1 MKKTLAALIVGAFA
15 ASAAN
20 AAVVYNNEGTKVELG
35 GRLSVIVEQ
44 STSTED
50 DQKQQHG
57 TLRNQGSRFHIKATH
72 NFGDGFYAQGY
83 LETRLVSNYP
93 ESSSDDFGGITTKYA
108 YVTLGNNAF
117 GEVKL
122 GRAKTIADEITTAED
137 KEYGLLNSKKYIPTN
152 GNTVGYTFN
161 GIDGLVLGANYL
173 LAQNRVP
180 GGPGAF
186 PNKQG
191 EVYPQQISNGVQ
203 VGAKYD
209 ANNIVAAIAFGRT
222 NYKAAGNDF
231 NPGDSF
237 GLGRKEQVEG
247 VLSTLGY
254 RFSDLGL
261 LVSLDS
267 GYAKTKNHMKH
278 AFNPSNGESVP
289 AKPAYDEKSYFVS
302 PGFQYELMED
312 TNLYGNFKYERNSV
326 DDFKRKRGKIEREQ
340 AVLFGI
346 DHKLH
351 KQVLTYI
358 EGAYARTRTSEKGT
372 SKVKTEK
379 EKSVGVGLRVYF

>member
-20 AAVVYNNEGTKVELG
+20 AVVVYNNEGTKVELG
-35 GRLSVIVEQ
+35 GRLSVIAEQ
-44 STSTED
+44 SSNTED
-50 DQKQQHG
+50 GQKNQHG

-72 NFGDGFYAQGY
+72 NLGDGFYAQGY
-83 LETRLVSNYP
+83 LETRFVSDYTK
-93 ESSSDDFGGITTKYA
+93 EKSDHFGDIATKYA
-108 YVTLGNNAF
+108 YVTLGNNTF

-161 GIDGLVLGANYL
+161 GVDGLVLGANYL
-173 LAQNRVP
+173 LAQERDVQTVP
-180 GGPGAF
+180 RLGL
-186 PNKQG
+186 KTG
-191 EVYPQQISNGVQ
+191 EVAVGEVSNGIQ

-209 ANNIVAAIAFGRT
+209 ANNIIVGIAYGRT
-222 NYKAAGNDF
+222 NYK
-231 NPGDSF
+231 DSDMKQ
-237 GLGRKEQVEG
+237 GQNYTYKGKKQEVNGALA
-247 VLSTLGY
+247 SLGY
-254 RFSDLGL
+254 HFSDLGL

-267 GYAKTKNHMKH
+267 GYAKTKNYKAKH
-278 AFNPSNGESVP
+278 
-289 AKPAYDEKSYFVS
+289 KKSYFVS

-312 TNLYGNFKYERNSV
+312 TNFYGNFKYERNSV
-326 DDFKRKRGKIEREQ
+326 DQGEKEREQ
-340 AVLFGI
+340 AVLFGV

-358 EGAYARTRTSEKGT
+358 EGAYSRTKTNDKGKT
-372 SKVKTEK
+372 EKTEK

>member
-20 AAVVYNNEGTKVELG
+20 AAVVYNNEGTNVELG
-35 GRLSVIVEQ
+35 GRLSVIAEQ
-44 STSTED
+44 SNSTRK

-57 TLRNQGSRFHIKATH
+57 ELRNAGSRFHIKATH

-83 LETRLVSNYP
+83 LETRLVSDY
-93 ESSSDDFGGITTKYA
+93 ESRSDNFGNIITKYA
-108 YVTLGNNAF
+108 YVTLGNKGF

-122 GRAKTIADEITTAED
+122 GRAKTISDGITSAED
-137 KEYGLLNSKKYIPTN
+137 KEYGVLENKEYIPKD
-152 GNTVGYTFN
+152 GNSVGYTFK

-173 LAQNRVP
+173 LAQERVAYSS
-180 GGPGAF
+180 GGDKP
-186 PNKQG
+186 G
-191 EVYPQQISNGVQ
+191 EVSPQKISNGVQ

-209 ANNIVAAIAFGRT
+209 ANNIIAGIAYGRT
-222 NYKAAGNDF
+222 NYREDIKIVQ
-231 NPGDSF
+231 GDDS
-237 GLGRKEQVEG
+237 GKKQQVNG
-247 VLSTLGY
+247 ALSTLGY
-254 RFSDLGL
+254 HFSDLGL

-267 GYAKTKNHMKH
+267 GYAKTKNYKDKH
-278 AFNPSNGESVP
+278 
-289 AKPAYDEKSYFVS
+289 EKRYFVS

-312 TNLYGNFKYERNSV
+312 TNVYGNFKYERNSV
-326 DDFKRKRGKIEREQ
+326 DQGKKAREQ
-340 AVLFGI
+340 AVLFGV

-358 EGAYARTRTSEKGT
+358 EGAYARTRTAEK
-372 SKVKTEK
+372 SKGVKTEK

>member
-35 GRLSVIVEQ
+35 GRLSIIAEQ
-44 STSTED
+44 SNSTED

-72 NFGDGFYAQGY
+72 NLGDGFYAQGY
-83 LETRLVSNYP
+83 LETRLVSDYLRDGADNFS
-93 ESSSDDFGGITTKYA
+93 EIVTKYA
-108 YVTLGNNAF
+108 YVTLGNNTF

-137 KEYGLLNSKKYIPTN
+137 KEYGLLNNSKYIRTN

-161 GIDGLVLGANYL
+161 AIDGLVLGANYL
-173 LAQNRVP
+173 LAQERNVDSVDYT
-180 GGPGAF
+180 GNGA
-186 PNKQG
+186 KAG
-191 EVYPQQISNGVQ
+191 EVGVGVISNGIQ

-209 ANNIVAAIAFGRT
+209 ANNIIVGIAYGRT
-222 NYKAAGNDF
+222 NYK
-231 NPGDSF
+231 DSNNYNSRTSQF
-237 GLGRKEQVEG
+237 TYQGEKQEVNGALA
-247 VLSTLGY
+247 SLGY

-267 GYAKTKNHMKH
+267 GYAKTKNYKAKH
-278 AFNPSNGESVP
+278 
-289 AKPAYDEKSYFVS
+289 EKRYFVS

-312 TNLYGNFKYERNSV
+312 TNVYGNFKYERNSV
-326 DDFKRKRGKIEREQ
+326 DQGKKEREQ

-358 EGAYARTRTSEKGT
+358 EGAYSRTRTTENAGNKST
-372 SKVKTEK
+372 VKTEK

>member
-35 GRLSVIVEQ
+35 GRLSVIAEQ
-44 STSTED
+44 SSNTLD

-57 TLRNQGSRFHIKATH
+57 ALRNQGSRFHIKATH

-83 LETRLVSNYP
+83 LETRFVSKYKDNADHFD
-93 ESSSDDFGGITTKYA
+93 SITTKYA
-108 YVTLGNNAF
+108 YVTLGNKAL

-122 GRAKTIADEITTAED
+122 GRAKTIADGITSAED
-137 KEYGLLNSKKYIPTN
+137 KEYGVLNNSKYIPTD
-152 GNTVGYTFN
+152 GNTVGYTFE

-173 LAQNRVP
+173 LAQQRNAH
-180 GGPGAF
+180 GSTA
-186 PNKQG
+186 G
-191 EVYPQQISNGVQ
+191 EVVAQVISNGVQ

-209 ANNIVAAIAFGRT
+209 ANNIIAGIAYGRT
-222 NYKAAGNDF
+222 NYREDLATQ
-231 NPGDSF
+231 GDKS
-237 GLGRKEQVEG
+237 GKKQQVNG
-247 VLSTLGY
+247 ALSTLGY

-267 GYAKTKNHMKH
+267 GYAKTKNYKDKH
-278 AFNPSNGESVP
+278 
-289 AKPAYDEKSYFVS
+289 EKRYFVS

-312 TNLYGNFKYERNSV
+312 TNVYGNFKYERNSV
-326 DDFKRKRGKIEREQ
+326 DQGKKAREH
-340 AVLFGI
+340 AVLFGV

-358 EGAYARTRTSEKGT
+358 EGAYARTRTNDKGKT
-372 SKVKTEK
+372 EKTEK

>member
-35 GRLSVIVEQ
+35 GRLSIIAEQ
-44 STSTED
+44 SSTTED

-57 TLRNQGSRFHIKATH
+57 ALRNQGSRFHIKATH
-72 NFGDGFYAQGY
+72 NLGDGFYAQGY
-83 LETRLVSNYP
+83 LETRFVSD
-93 ESSSDDFGGITTKYA
+93 SIRSGADQFSDITTKYA
-108 YVTLGNNAF
+108 YVTLGNKAF

-122 GRAKTIADEITTAED
+122 GRAKTIADEITSAED
-137 KEYGLLNSKKYIPTN
+137 KEYGLLNSKKYIPTS

-161 GIDGLVLGANYL
+161 AIDGLVLGANYL
-173 LAQNRVP
+173 LAQERGVDNTDY
-180 GGPGAF
+180 GTAF
-186 PNKQG
+186 DVKSG
-191 EVYPQQISNGVQ
+191 EVVIGKISNGIQ

-209 ANNIVAAIAFGRT
+209 ANNIIVAIAYGRT
-222 NYKAAGNDF
+222 NYKDTNKTQTQSRNTTLLYQGKKQEVNGALA
-231 NPGDSF
+231 S
-237 GLGRKEQVEG
+237 
-247 VLSTLGY
+247 LGY

-267 GYAKTKNHMKH
+267 GYAKTKNYKAKH
-278 AFNPSNGESVP
+278 
-289 AKPAYDEKSYFVS
+289 EKSYFVS

-312 TNLYGNFKYERNSV
+312 TNVYGNFKYERNSV
-326 DDFKRKRGKIEREQ
+326 DQGKKEREQ

-358 EGAYARTRTSEKGT
+358 EGAYARTKTNDKGKT
-372 SKVKTEK
+372 EKTEK

>member
-35 GRLSVIVEQ
+35 GRLSIIAEQ

-72 NFGDGFYAQGY
+72 NLGDGFYAQGY
-83 LETRLVSNYP
+83 LETRFVSDYLRDGADNFS
-93 ESSSDDFGGITTKYA
+93 EIITKYA
-108 YVTLGNNAF
+108 YVTLGNKAF

-122 GRAKTIADEITTAED
+122 GKAKTIADEITTAED
-137 KEYGLLNSKKYIPTN
+137 KEYGLLNNSKYIRTN

-161 GIDGLVLGANYL
+161 AIDGLVLGANYL
-173 LAQNRVP
+173 LAQERDVDTTNY
-180 GGPGAF
+180 GGAST
-186 PNKQG
+186 KAG
-191 EVYPQQISNGVQ
+191 EVAIGAISNGIQ

-209 ANNIVAAIAFGRT
+209 ANNIIVAIAYGRT
-222 NYKAAGNDF
+222 NYKESTNQRLT
-231 NPGDSF
+231 DSKKQEVN
-237 GLGRKEQVEG
+237 GALA
-247 VLSTLGY
+247 SLGY

-267 GYAKTKNHMKH
+267 GYAKTKKYKLPH
-278 AFNPSNGESVP
+278 
-289 AKPAYDEKSYFVS
+289 EKRYFVS

-312 TNLYGNFKYERNSV
+312 TNVYGNFKYERNSV
-326 DDFKRKRGKIEREQ
+326 DQGKKEREQ

-358 EGAYARTRTSEKGT
+358 EGAYSRTRTNDGKS
-372 SKVKTEK
+372 SKVTTEK

>member
-20 AAVVYNNEGTKVELG
+20 AAVVYNNEGTNVELG
-35 GRLSVIVEQ
+35 GRLSVIAEQ
-44 STSTED
+44 SNSTAD

-57 TLRNQGSRFHIKATH
+57 ALRNQGSRFHIKATH

-83 LETRLVSNYP
+83 LETRFVTKASENG
-93 ESSSDDFGGITTKYA
+93 SDNFGDITTKYA
-108 YVTLGNNAF
+108 YVTLGNKAS

-122 GRAKTIADEITTAED
+122 GRAKTIADGITSAED
-137 KEYGLLNSKKYIPTN
+137 KEYGVIKNSKYIPTN
-152 GNTVGYTFN
+152 GNTIGYTFK

-173 LAQNRVP
+173 LAQERYE
-180 GGPGAF
+180 
-186 PNKQG
+186 G
-191 EVYPQQISNGVQ
+191 EVNPQKISNGVQ

-209 ANNIVAAIAFGRT
+209 ANNIIAGIAYGRT
-222 NYKAAGNDF
+222 NYRENTIGIPD
-231 NPGDSF
+231 
-237 GLGRKEQVEG
+237 LGKKQQVNG
-247 VLSTLGY
+247 ALSTLGY

-267 GYAKTKNHMKH
+267 GYAKTKNYKAKH
-278 AFNPSNGESVP
+278 
-289 AKPAYDEKSYFVS
+289 EKRYFLS

-312 TNLYGNFKYERNSV
+312 TNVYGNFKYERNSV
-326 DDFKRKRGKIEREQ
+326 DQGKKTREH
-340 AVLFGI
+340 AVLFGV

-351 KQVLTYI
+351 KQLLTYI
-358 EGAYARTRTSEKGT
+358 EGAYARTRTTSGT
-372 SKVKTEK
+372 NVTTEK

>member
-20 AAVVYNNEGTKVELG
+20 AAVVYNNEGTNVELG
-35 GRLSVIVEQ
+35 GRLSIIAEQ
-44 STSTED
+44 SNSTIK

-57 TLRNQGSRFHIKATH
+57 ALRNQSSRFHIKATH

-83 LETRLVSNYP
+83 LETRLVSAQSGT
-93 ESSSDDFGGITTKYA
+93 ESDNFGHIITKYA
-108 YVTLGNNAF
+108 YVTLGNKAF

-122 GRAKTIADEITTAED
+122 GRAKTIADGITSAED
-137 KEYGLLNSKKYIPTN
+137 KEYGVLNNSKYIPTN
-152 GNTVGYTFN
+152 GNTVGYTFK

-173 LAQNRVP
+173 LAQER
-180 GGPGAF
+180 
-186 PNKQG
+186 NKYGTGVG
-191 EVYPQQISNGVQ
+191 EVTSQSISNGVQ

-209 ANNIVAAIAFGRT
+209 ANNIIVGIAYGRT
-222 NYKAAGNDF
+222 NYREDVSQQDDAG
-231 NPGDSF
+231 
-237 GLGRKEQVEG
+237 KKQQVNG
-247 VLSTLGY
+247 ALSTLGY

-267 GYAKTKNHMKH
+267 GYAKTKNYKDKH
-278 AFNPSNGESVP
+278 
-289 AKPAYDEKSYFVS
+289 EKRYFVS

-326 DDFKRKRGKIEREQ
+326 DQGKKEREH
-340 AVLFGI
+340 AVLFGV

-358 EGAYARTRTSEKGT
+358 EGAYARTRTTTRDTTKNT
-372 SKVKTEK
+372 STVKTEK

>member
-20 AAVVYNNEGTKVELG
+20 AAVVYNNEGTNVELG
-35 GRLSVIVEQ
+35 GRLSVIAEQ
-44 STSTED
+44 SSNTLD

-57 TLRNQGSRFHIKATH
+57 ALRNQGSRFHIKATH

-83 LETRLVSNYP
+83 LETRFVSKYKDNADHFD
-93 ESSSDDFGGITTKYA
+93 SITTKYA
-108 YVTLGNNAF
+108 YVTLGNKAL

-122 GRAKTIADEITTAED
+122 GRAKTIADGITSAED
-137 KEYGLLNSKKYIPTN
+137 KEYGVLNNSKYIPTN
-152 GNTVGYTFN
+152 GNTVGYTFE

-173 LAQNRVP
+173 LAQQRNAH
-180 GGPGAF
+180 GSAA
-186 PNKQG
+186 G
-191 EVYPQQISNGVQ
+191 EVVAQVISNGVQ

-209 ANNIVAAIAFGRT
+209 ANNIIAGIAYGRT
-222 NYKAAGNDF
+222 NYRENTIGIPD
-231 NPGDSF
+231 
-237 GLGRKEQVEG
+237 LGKKQQVNG
-247 VLSTLGY
+247 ALSTLGY

-267 GYAKTKNHMKH
+267 GYAKTKNYKAKH
-278 AFNPSNGESVP
+278 
-289 AKPAYDEKSYFVS
+289 EKRYFVS

-312 TNLYGNFKYERNSV
+312 TNVYGNFKYERNSV
-326 DDFKRKRGKIEREQ
+326 DQGKKTREH
-340 AVLFGI
+340 AVLFGV

-351 KQVLTYI
+351 KQLLTYI
-358 EGAYARTRTSEKGT
+358 EGAYARTRTTSGT
-372 SKVKTEK
+372 NVTTEK

>member
-20 AAVVYNNEGTKVELG
+20 AVVVVYNNEGTKVELG
-35 GRLSVIVEQ
+35 GRLSIIAEQ
-44 STSTED
+44 SSATED

-72 NFGDGFYAQGY
+72 NLGDGFYAQGY
-83 LETRLVSNYP
+83 LETRFVSDYTK
-93 ESSSDDFGGITTKYA
+93 EKSDHFADISTKYA
-108 YVTLGNNAF
+108 YVTLGNNTF

-137 KEYGLLNSKKYIPTN
+137 KEYGLLNNKKYIPTN

-161 GIDGLVLGANYL
+161 AIDGLVLGANYL
-173 LAQNRVP
+173 LAQERDVQTVP
-180 GGPGAF
+180 GVGT
-186 PNKQG
+186 KTG
-191 EVYPQQISNGVQ
+191 EVTVGEINNGIQ

-209 ANNIVAAIAFGRT
+209 ANNIIVGIAYGRT
-222 NYKAAGNDF
+222 NYR
-231 NPGDSF
+231 DSNKQRSSSR
-237 GLGRKEQVEG
+237 GATTYTYQGKKQEVNGALA
-247 VLSTLGY
+247 SLGY

-267 GYAKTKNHMKH
+267 GYAKTKKYKAKH
-278 AFNPSNGESVP
+278 
-289 AKPAYDEKSYFVS
+289 EKSYFVS

-326 DDFKRKRGKIEREQ
+326 DQGEKEREQ

-358 EGAYARTRTSEKGT
+358 EGAYSRTRTAANDGKTKE
-372 SKVKTEK
+372 KTEK

>member
-20 AAVVYNNEGTKVELG
+20 AVVVYNNEGTKVELG
-35 GRLSVIVEQ
+35 GRLSIIAEQ
-44 STSTED
+44 SSATED

-72 NFGDGFYAQGY
+72 NLGDGFYAQGY
-83 LETRLVSNYP
+83 LETRFVSDYTK
-93 ESSSDDFGGITTKYA
+93 EKSDHFADISTKYA
-108 YVTLGNNAF
+108 YVTLGNNTF

-137 KEYGLLNSKKYIPTN
+137 KEYGLLNNKKYIPTN

-161 GIDGLVLGANYL
+161 AIDGLVLGANYL
-173 LAQNRVP
+173 LAQERDVQTVP
-180 GGPGAF
+180 GVGT
-186 PNKQG
+186 KTG
-191 EVYPQQISNGVQ
+191 EVTVGEINNGIQ

-209 ANNIVAAIAFGRT
+209 ANNIIVGIAYGRT
-222 NYKAAGNDF
+222 NYR
-231 NPGDSF
+231 DSNKQRSSSSSSRSRTTIYTYQ
-237 GLGRKEQVEG
+237 GKKQEVNGALA
-247 VLSTLGY
+247 SLGY

-267 GYAKTKNHMKH
+267 GYAKTKKYKAKH
-278 AFNPSNGESVP
+278 
-289 AKPAYDEKSYFVS
+289 EKSYFVS

-326 DDFKRKRGKIEREQ
+326 DQGEKEREQ

-358 EGAYARTRTSEKGT
+358 EGAYSRTRTNDKG
-372 SKVKTEK
+372 KAEKTEK

>member
-35 GRLSVIVEQ
+35 GRLSIIAEQ
-44 STSTED
+44 SSTTED

-57 TLRNQGSRFHIKATH
+57 ALRNQGSLFHIKATH
-72 NFGDGFYAQGY
+72 NLGDGFYAQGY
-83 LETRLVSNYP
+83 LETRFVSD
-93 ESSSDDFGGITTKYA
+93 SIRSGADQFSDITTKYA
-108 YVTLGNNAF
+108 YVTLGNKAF

-122 GRAKTIADEITTAED
+122 GRAKTIADEITSAED
-137 KEYGLLNSKKYIPTN
+137 KEYGLLNSKKYIPTS

-161 GIDGLVLGANYL
+161 AIDGLVLGANYL
-173 LAQNRVP
+173 LAQERGVDNTDY
-180 GGPGAF
+180 GTAF
-186 PNKQG
+186 DVKSG
-191 EVYPQQISNGVQ
+191 EVVIGKISNGIQ

-209 ANNIVAAIAFGRT
+209 ANNIIVAIAYGRT
-222 NYKAAGNDF
+222 NYKDTNKTQTQGKNTTLPYQGKKQEVNGALA
-231 NPGDSF
+231 S
-237 GLGRKEQVEG
+237 
-247 VLSTLGY
+247 LGY

-267 GYAKTKNHMKH
+267 GYAKTKNYKAKH
-278 AFNPSNGESVP
+278 
-289 AKPAYDEKSYFVS
+289 EKSYFVS

-312 TNLYGNFKYERNSV
+312 TNVYGNFKYERNSV
-326 DDFKRKRGKIEREQ
+326 DQGKKEREQ

-358 EGAYARTRTSEKGT
+358 EGAYARTKTNDKGKT
-372 SKVKTEK
+372 EKTEK

>member
-35 GRLSVIVEQ
+35 GRLSVIAEQ
-44 STSTED
+44 SSNTLD

-57 TLRNQGSRFHIKATH
+57 ALRNQGSRFHIKATH

-83 LETRLVSNYP
+83 LETRFVSKYKDNADHFD
-93 ESSSDDFGGITTKYA
+93 SITTKYA
-108 YVTLGNNAF
+108 YVTLGNKAL

-122 GRAKTIADEITTAED
+122 GRAKTIADGITSAED
-137 KEYGLLNSKKYIPTN
+137 KEYGVLNNSKYIPTN
-152 GNTVGYTFN
+152 GNTVGYTFE

-173 LAQNRVP
+173 LAQQRNAY
-180 GGPGAF
+180 GSTA
-186 PNKQG
+186 G
-191 EVYPQQISNGVQ
+191 EVVAQVISNGVQ

-209 ANNIVAAIAFGRT
+209 ANNIIAGIAYGRT
-222 NYKAAGNDF
+222 NYREDLVAQ
-231 NPGDSF
+231 GDS
-237 GLGRKEQVEG
+237 GKKQQVNG
-247 VLSTLGY
+247 ALSTLGY

-267 GYAKTKNHMKH
+267 GYAKTKNYKDKH
-278 AFNPSNGESVP
+278 
-289 AKPAYDEKSYFVS
+289 EKRYFVS

-312 TNLYGNFKYERNSV
+312 TNVYGNFKYERNSV
-326 DDFKRKRGKIEREQ
+326 DQGKKAREH
-340 AVLFGI
+340 AVLFGV

-358 EGAYARTRTSEKGT
+358 EGAYARTRTNDKGKT
-372 SKVKTEK
+372 EKTEK

>member
-35 GRLSVIVEQ
+35 GRLSVIAEQ
-44 STSTED
+44 SSNTLD

-57 TLRNQGSRFHIKATH
+57 ALRNQGSRFHIKATH
-72 NFGDGFYAQGY
+72 NLGDGFYAQGY
-83 LETRLVSNYP
+83 LETRFVTDLTKDK
-93 ESSSDDFGGITTKYA
+93 SDHFGDITTKYA
-108 YVTLGNNAF
+108 YVTLGNKAF

-122 GRAKTIADEITTAED
+122 GRAKTIADGITSAED
-137 KEYGLLNSKKYIPTN
+137 KEYGLLNNSKYIPTN

-161 GIDGLVLGANYL
+161 AIDGLVLGANYL
-173 LAQNRVP
+173 LAQGRNLP
-180 GGPGAF
+180 DGGFGTLPV
-186 PNKQG
+186 G
-191 EVYPQQISNGVQ
+191 EVSSQSISNGVQ

-209 ANNIVAAIAFGRT
+209 ANNIIAGIAFGRT
-222 NYKAAGNDF
+222 NYRENMRVTVTEA
-231 NPGDSF
+231 
-237 GLGRKEQVEG
+237 GRKEQVEG

-254 RFSDLGL
+254 HFSDLGL

-267 GYAKTKNHMKH
+267 GYAKTKNHTTTTTTTK
-278 AFNPSNGESVP
+278 ET
-289 AKPAYDEKSYFVS
+289 KPAYDQKRYFVS

-312 TNLYGNFKYERNSV
+312 TNVYGNFKYERTSV
-326 DDFKRKRGKIEREQ
+326 NQGKNTREQ
-340 AVLFGI
+340 AVLFGV

-358 EGAYARTRTSEKGT
+358 EGAYARTKTNDKGKT
-372 SKVKTEK
+372 EKTEK

>member
-35 GRLSVIVEQ
+35 GRLSVIAEQ
-44 STSTED
+44 SSNTLD

-57 TLRNQGSRFHIKATH
+57 ALRNQGSRFHIKATH

-83 LETRLVSNYP
+83 LETRLVTDLTQNNA
-93 ESSSDDFGGITTKYA
+93 DHFGDITTKYA
-108 YVTLGNNAF
+108 YVTLGNKAF

-122 GRAKTIADEITTAED
+122 GRAKTIADGITSAED
-137 KEYGLLNSKKYIPTN
+137 KEYGVLNNSKYIPTN
-152 GNTVGYTFN
+152 GNTAGYTFK

-173 LAQNRVP
+173 LAKERDPTSIQTVS
-180 GGPGAF
+180 
-186 PNKQG
+186 G
-191 EVYPQQISNGVQ
+191 EVSTQSISNGVQ

-209 ANNIVAAIAFGRT
+209 ANNIVAAIAFGRA
-222 NYKAAGNDF
+222 NYKENLNVTQYGNS
-231 NPGDSF
+231 GT
-237 GLGRKEQVEG
+237 KQQVEG

-267 GYAKTKNHMKH
+267 GYAKTKHHKVEKGYNTT
-278 AFNPSNGESVP
+278 NN
-289 AKPAYDEKSYFVS
+289 KPAYDQKRYFVS

-312 TNLYGNFKYERNSV
+312 TNVYGNFKYERTSV
-326 DDFKRKRGKIEREQ
+326 NQGKKTHEH
-340 AVLFGI
+340 AVLFGV

-358 EGAYARTRTSEKGT
+358 EGAYARTKTNDKGKT
-372 SKVKTEK
+372 EKTEK

>member
-35 GRLSVIVEQ
+35 GRLSVIAEQ
-44 STSTED
+44 SSNTLD

-57 TLRNQGSRFHIKATH
+57 ALRNQGSRFHIKATH

-83 LETRLVSNYP
+83 LETRFVSKYKDNADHFD
-93 ESSSDDFGGITTKYA
+93 SITTKYA
-108 YVTLGNNAF
+108 YVTLGNKAL

-122 GRAKTIADEITTAED
+122 GRAKTIADGITSAED
-137 KEYGLLNSKKYIPTN
+137 KEYGVLNNSKYIPTN
-152 GNTVGYTFN
+152 GNTVGYTFE

-173 LAQNRVP
+173 LAQQRNAY
-180 GGPGAF
+180 GSTA
-186 PNKQG
+186 G
-191 EVYPQQISNGVQ
+191 EVVAQVISNGVQ

-209 ANNIVAAIAFGRT
+209 ANNIIAGIAYGRT
-222 NYKAAGNDF
+222 NYREDLATQ
-231 NPGDSF
+231 GDS
-237 GLGRKEQVEG
+237 GKKQQVNG
-247 VLSTLGY
+247 ALSTLGY

-267 GYAKTKNHMKH
+267 GYAKTKNYKDKH
-278 AFNPSNGESVP
+278 
-289 AKPAYDEKSYFVS
+289 EKRYFVS

-312 TNLYGNFKYERNSV
+312 TNVYGNFKYERNSV
-326 DDFKRKRGKIEREQ
+326 DQGKKAREH
-340 AVLFGI
+340 AVLFGV

-358 EGAYARTRTSEKGT
+358 EGAYARTRTNDKGKT
-372 SKVKTEK
+372 EKTEK

>member
-20 AAVVYNNEGTKVELG
+20 AAVVYNNEGSKVELG
-35 GRLSVIVEQ
+35 GRLSVIAEQ
-44 STSTED
+44 SNTTVD

-57 TLRNQGSRFHIKATH
+57 ALRNQGSRFHIKATH

-83 LETRLVSNYP
+83 LETRLVTDITKDSA
-93 ESSSDDFGGITTKYA
+93 DHFGDITTKYA
-108 YVTLGNNAF
+108 YVTLGNKAF

-122 GRAKTIADEITTAED
+122 GRAKTIADGITSAED
-137 KEYGLLNSKKYIPTN
+137 KEYGVLNNSKYVPTN
-152 GNTVGYTFN
+152 GNTVGYTFK

-173 LAQNRVP
+173 LAQKRDQTDLTNR
-180 GGPGAF
+180 A
-186 PNKQG
+186 G
-191 EVYPQQISNGVQ
+191 EVVAQSISNGVQ

-209 ANNIVAAIAFGRT
+209 ANNIIAGIAFGRT
-222 NYKAAGNDF
+222 NYRENMNVTAIE
-231 NPGDSF
+231 P
-237 GLGRKEQVEG
+237 GRKQQVEG
-247 VLSTLGY
+247 VVSTLGY
-254 RFSDLGL
+254 HFSDLGL

-267 GYAKTKNHMKH
+267 GYAKTKNHKEMKR
-278 AFNPSNGESVP
+278 SSSSSSS
-289 AKPAYDEKSYFVS
+289 KPRYDEKRYFVS

-312 TNLYGNFKYERNSV
+312 TNVYGNFKYERTSS
-326 DDFKRKRGKIEREQ
+326 DEGKKTHEQ
-340 AVLFGI
+340 AVLFGV

-358 EGAYARTRTSEKGT
+358 EGAYARTKTNAKDKSE
-372 SKVKTEK
+372 KTEK

>member
-20 AAVVYNNEGTKVELG
+20 AAVVYNNEGTNVELG
-35 GRLSVIVEQ
+35 GRLSVIAEQ
-44 STSTED
+44 SSNTLD

-57 TLRNQGSRFHIKATH
+57 AVRNQGSRFHIKATH

-83 LETRLVSNYP
+83 LETRLVTDITKNH
-93 ESSSDDFGGITTKYA
+93 SDHFGDITTKYA
-108 YVTLGNNAF
+108 YVTLGNKAF

-122 GRAKTIADEITTAED
+122 GRAKTIADGITSAED
-137 KEYGLLNSKKYIPTN
+137 KEYGVLNNSKYVPTN
-152 GNTVGYTFN
+152 GNTVGYTFK

-173 LAQNRVP
+173 LAQGRNTTDFVTP
-180 GGPGAF
+180 PV
-186 PNKQG
+186 G
-191 EVYPQQISNGVQ
+191 EVLPQTISNGVQ

-209 ANNIVAAIAFGRT
+209 ANNIIAAIAYGRT
-222 NYKAAGNDF
+222 NYRENMNV
-231 NPGDSF
+231 NPSQP
-237 GLGRKEQVEG
+237 GRKEQVEG

-254 RFSDLGL
+254 HFSDLGL

-267 GYAKTKNHMKH
+267 GYAKTKNHMK
-278 AFNPSNGESVP
+278 P
-289 AKPAYDEKSYFVS
+289 AARRGGAAAAEPAYDQKRYFVS

-312 TNLYGNFKYERNSV
+312 TNVYGNFKYERTSV
-326 DDFKRKRGKIEREQ
+326 NQGKNTREQ
-340 AVLFGI
+340 AVLFGV

-358 EGAYARTRTSEKGT
+358 EGAYARTKTNDKGKT
-372 SKVKTEK
+372 EKTEK

>member
-15 ASAAN
+15 ASAAS

-35 GRLSVIVEQ
+35 GRLSVIAEQ

-72 NFGDGFYAQGY
+72 NLGDGFYAQGY
-83 LETRLVSNYP
+83 LETRFVSDYLRDGADNFS
-93 ESSSDDFGGITTKYA
+93 EIITKYA
-108 YVTLGNNAF
+108 YVTLGNNTF

-137 KEYGLLNSKKYIPTN
+137 KEYGLLSSKKYIPTN
-152 GNTVGYTFN
+152 GNTIGYTFN

-173 LAQNRVP
+173 LAQERDTDSINY
-180 GGPGAF
+180 GQHSTQA
-186 PNKQG
+186 G
-191 EVYPQQISNGVQ
+191 EVTIGSISNGIQ

-209 ANNIVAAIAFGRT
+209 ANNIIVAIAYGRT
-222 NYKAAGNDF
+222 NYKEDTKQRTTESKKQELNGALA
-231 NPGDSF
+231 S
-237 GLGRKEQVEG
+237 
-247 VLSTLGY
+247 LGY
-254 RFSDLGL
+254 HFSDLGL

-267 GYAKTKNHMKH
+267 GYAKTKSYKKKH
-278 AFNPSNGESVP
+278 
-289 AKPAYDEKSYFVS
+289 EKRYFVS

-312 TNLYGNFKYERNSV
+312 TNFYGNFKYERTSV
-326 DDFKRKRGKIEREQ
+326 DQGKKTREH

-358 EGAYARTRTSEKGT
+358 EGAYSRTRTAPNDGKV
-372 SKVKTEK
+372 KVKTGK

>member
-20 AAVVYNNEGTKVELG
+20 AAVVYNNEGTNVELG
-35 GRLSVIVEQ
+35 GRLSVIAEQ
-44 STSTED
+44 SSNTLD

-57 TLRNQGSRFHIKATH
+57 ALRNQGSRFHIKATH

-83 LETRLVSNYP
+83 LETRLVTDITKEN
-93 ESSSDDFGGITTKYA
+93 SDHFGDITTKYA
-108 YVTLGNNAF
+108 YVTLGNKAL

-122 GRAKTIADEITTAED
+122 GRAKTIADGITSAED
-137 KEYGLLNSKKYIPTN
+137 KEYGVLNNSKYVPTN
-152 GNTVGYTFN
+152 GNTVGYTFK

-173 LAQNRVP
+173 LAQKRHPTEYTDPV
-180 GGPGAF
+180 
-186 PNKQG
+186 G
-191 EVYPQQISNGVQ
+191 EVLAQSISNGVQ

-209 ANNIVAAIAFGRT
+209 ANNIIAGIAFGRT
-222 NYKAAGNDF
+222 NYRENMRVTVSE
-231 NPGDSF
+231 P
-237 GLGRKEQVEG
+237 GRKEQVEG

-254 RFSDLGL
+254 HFSDLGL

-267 GYAKTKNHMKH
+267 GYAKTKNHTTTTTTTK
-278 AFNPSNGESVP
+278 ET
-289 AKPAYDEKSYFVS
+289 KPAYDQKRYFVS

-312 TNLYGNFKYERNSV
+312 TNVYGNFKYERTSV
-326 DDFKRKRGKIEREQ
+326 NQGKNTREQ
-340 AVLFGI
+340 AVLFGV

-358 EGAYARTRTSEKGT
+358 EGAYARTKTNDKGKT
-372 SKVKTEK
+372 EKTEK

>member
-20 AAVVYNNEGTKVELG
+20 AVVVYNNEGTKVELG
-35 GRLSVIVEQ
+35 GRLSVIAEQ

-72 NFGDGFYAQGY
+72 NLGDGFYAQGY
-83 LETRLVSNYP
+83 LETRFVSDYTK
-93 ESSSDDFGGITTKYA
+93 EKADHFADIATKYA
-108 YVTLGNNAF
+108 YVTLGNNTF

-152 GNTVGYTFN
+152 GNTIGYTFN

-173 LAQNRVP
+173 LAQERDVQTVP
-180 GGPGAF
+180 GVGTKA
-186 PNKQG
+186 G
-191 EVYPQQISNGVQ
+191 EVTVGEISNGVQ

-209 ANNIVAAIAFGRT
+209 ANNIIVGIAYGHT
-222 NYKAAGNDF
+222 NYK
-231 NPGDSF
+231 DSDNKNQSNNYTYQ
-237 GLGRKEQVEG
+237 GKKEEVNG
-247 VLSTLGY
+247 ALASLGY

-267 GYAKTKNHMKH
+267 GYAKTKNYKAKH
-278 AFNPSNGESVP
+278 Q
-289 AKPAYDEKSYFVS
+289 KSYFVS

-312 TNLYGNFKYERNSV
+312 TNLYGNFKYEHNSV
-326 DDFKRKRGKIEREQ
+326 DQGKKEREQ

-358 EGAYARTRTSEKGT
+358 EGAYARTRTTENAGGKG

>member
-20 AAVVYNNEGTKVELG
+20 AAVVYNNEGTNVELG
-35 GRLSVIVEQ
+35 GRLSVIAEQ
-44 STSTED
+44 SSNTLD

-57 TLRNQGSRFHIKATH
+57 ALRNQGSRFHIKATH

-83 LETRLVSNYP
+83 LETRFVSKYKDNADHFD
-93 ESSSDDFGGITTKYA
+93 SITTKYA
-108 YVTLGNNAF
+108 YVTLGNKAL

-122 GRAKTIADEITTAED
+122 GRAKTIADGITSAED
-137 KEYGLLNSKKYIPTN
+137 KEYGVLNNSKYIPTN
-152 GNTVGYTFN
+152 GNTVGYTFE

-173 LAQNRVP
+173 LAQQRN
-180 GGPGAF
+180 AHSSAA
-186 PNKQG
+186 G
-191 EVYPQQISNGVQ
+191 EVVAQVISNGVQ

-209 ANNIVAAIAFGRT
+209 ANNIIAGIAYGRT
-222 NYKAAGNDF
+222 NYREDLAIQDKSG
-231 NPGDSF
+231 
-237 GLGRKEQVEG
+237 KKQQVNG
-247 VLSTLGY
+247 ALSTLGY

-267 GYAKTKNHMKH
+267 GYAKTKNYKDKH
-278 AFNPSNGESVP
+278 
-289 AKPAYDEKSYFVS
+289 EKRYFVS

-312 TNLYGNFKYERNSV
+312 TNVYGNFKYERNSV
-326 DDFKRKRGKIEREQ
+326 DQGKKAREH
-340 AVLFGI
+340 AVLFGV

-358 EGAYARTRTSEKGT
+358 EGAYARTRTNDKGKT
-372 SKVKTEK
+372 EKTEK

>member
-35 GRLSVIVEQ
+35 GRLSVIAEQ
-44 STSTED
+44 SNTTID

-57 TLRNQGSRFHIKATH
+57 ALRNQGSRFHIKATH

-83 LETRLVSNYP
+83 LETRLVTDATKNH
-93 ESSSDDFGGITTKYA
+93 SDHFGDITTKYA
-108 YVTLGNNAF
+108 YVTLGNKAL

-122 GRAKTIADEITTAED
+122 GRAKTIADGITSAED
-137 KEYGLLNSKKYIPTN
+137 KEYGVLNNSKYVPTN
-152 GNTVGYTFN
+152 GNTVGYTFK

-173 LAQNRVP
+173 LAQGRNP
-180 GGPGAF
+180 TSFTDPA
-186 PNKQG
+186 G
-191 EVYPQQISNGVQ
+191 EVTPQSISNGVQ

-222 NYKAAGNDF
+222 NYRE
-231 NPGDSF
+231 NPKPTPYGIS
-237 GLGRKEQVEG
+237 GKKEQING
-247 VLSTLGY
+247 VVSTLGY

-267 GYAKTKNHMKH
+267 GYAKTKYHKEIKT
-278 AFNPSNGESVP
+278 ARGSSTTTPG
-289 AKPAYDEKSYFVS
+289 YDEKRYFVS

-312 TNLYGNFKYERNSV
+312 TNVYGNFKYERTSV
-326 DDFKRKRGKIEREQ
+326 NQGKNTREQ
-340 AVLFGI
+340 AVLFGV

-358 EGAYARTRTSEKGT
+358 EGAYARTKTNDKGKT
-372 SKVKTEK
+372 EKTEK

>member
-20 AAVVYNNEGTKVELG
+20 AAVVYNNEGTNVELG
-35 GRLSVIVEQ
+35 GRLSIIAEQ
-44 STSTED
+44 SNSTIK

-57 TLRNQGSRFHIKATH
+57 ALRNQSSRFHIKATH

-83 LETRLVSNYP
+83 LETRLVSAQSGT
-93 ESSSDDFGGITTKYA
+93 ESDNFGHIITKYA
-108 YVTLGNNAF
+108 YVTLGNNAL

-122 GRAKTIADEITTAED
+122 GRAKTIADGITSAED
-137 KEYGLLNSKKYIPTN
+137 KEYGVLNNSKYIPTN
-152 GNTVGYTFN
+152 GNTVGYTFK

-173 LAQNRVP
+173 LAQERHKYTAAAAAA
-180 GGPGAF
+180 GGGARAVA
-186 PNKQG
+186 G
-191 EVYPQQISNGVQ
+191 EVYPQKISNGVQ

-209 ANNIVAAIAFGRT
+209 ANNIIAGIAYGRT
-222 NYKAAGNDF
+222 NYREDITITPADK
-231 NPGDSF
+231 
-237 GLGRKEQVEG
+237 LGKKQQVNG
-247 VLSTLGY
+247 ALSTLGY

-267 GYAKTKNHMKH
+267 GYAKTKNYKAKH
-278 AFNPSNGESVP
+278 
-289 AKPAYDEKSYFVS
+289 EKSYFVS

-312 TNLYGNFKYERNSV
+312 TNVYGNFKYERNSV
-326 DDFKRKRGKIEREQ
+326 DQGEKEREQ

-358 EGAYARTRTSEKGT
+358 EGAYSRTRTTTVGSNT
-372 SKVKTEK
+372 NASKVKTEK

>member
-35 GRLSVIVEQ
+35 GRLSVIAEQ
-44 STSTED
+44 SNTTID

-57 TLRNQGSRFHIKATH
+57 ALRNQGSRFHIKATH

-83 LETRLVSNYP
+83 LETRFVTDITKDK
-93 ESSSDDFGGITTKYA
+93 SDHFGDITTKYA
-108 YVTLGNNAF
+108 YVTLGNKAF

-122 GRAKTIADEITTAED
+122 GRAKTIADGITSAED
-137 KEYGLLNSKKYIPTN
+137 KEYGVLNNSKYIPTN
-152 GNTVGYTFN
+152 GNTAGYTFK

-173 LAQNRVP
+173 LAQQRDVSDFAGKP
-180 GGPGAF
+180 
-186 PNKQG
+186 G
-191 EVYPQQISNGVQ
+191 EVHSQSISNGVQ

-209 ANNIVAAIAFGRT
+209 ANNIVAGIAYGRT
-222 NYKAAGNDF
+222 NYRENM
-231 NPGDSF
+231 NPSVVNP
-237 GLGRKEQVEG
+237 GRKEQVEG

-254 RFSDLGL
+254 HFSDLGL

-267 GYAKTKNHMKH
+267 GYAKTKNHMK
-278 AFNPSNGESVP
+278 P
-289 AKPAYDEKSYFVS
+289 AARAAAAAAAAEPAYDEKRYFVS

-312 TNLYGNFKYERNSV
+312 TNVYGNFKYERTSV
-326 DDFKRKRGKIEREQ
+326 NQGKNTREQ
-340 AVLFGI
+340 AVLFGV

-358 EGAYARTRTSEKGT
+358 EGAYARTKTNDKGKT
-372 SKVKTEK
+372 EKTEK

>member
-1 MKKTLAALIVGAFA
+1 MKKTLAALIIGALA

-35 GRLSVIVEQ
+35 GRLSIIAEQ
-44 STSTED
+44 SNSTIK

-57 TLRNQGSRFHIKATH
+57 ALRNQGSRFHIKATH

-83 LETRLVSNYP
+83 LETRFVSAQ
-93 ESSSDDFGGITTKYA
+93 SGTKSDDFGHIITKYA
-108 YVTLGNNAF
+108 YVTLGNKAF

-122 GRAKTIADEITTAED
+122 GRAKTISDGITSAED
-137 KEYGLLNSKKYIPTN
+137 KEYGVLNNSKYIPTN
-152 GNTVGYTFN
+152 GNTVGYTFK

-173 LAQNRVP
+173 LAQERYKY
-180 GGPGAF
+180 GGAGGGGAGAVA
-186 PNKQG
+186 G
-191 EVYPQQISNGVQ
+191 EVYPQKISNGVQ

-209 ANNIVAAIAFGRT
+209 ANNIIAGIAYGRT
-222 NYKAAGNDF
+222 NYRESIHEPD
-231 NPGDSF
+231 
-237 GLGRKEQVEG
+237 LGKKQQVNG
-247 VLSTLGY
+247 ALSTLGY

-267 GYAKTKNHMKH
+267 GYAKTKNYKAKH
-278 AFNPSNGESVP
+278 
-289 AKPAYDEKSYFVS
+289 EKSYFVS

-312 TNLYGNFKYERNSV
+312 TNVYGNFKYERNSV
-326 DDFKRKRGKIEREQ
+326 DQGKKAREH
-340 AVLFGI
+340 AVLFGV

-358 EGAYARTRTSEKGT
+358 EGAYARTRTNEQGKT
-372 SKVKTEK
+372 EKTEK

>member
-20 AAVVYNNEGTKVELG
+20 AVVVYNNEGTKVELG
-35 GRLSVIVEQ
+35 GRLSVIAEQ

-50 DQKQQHG
+50 DQKNQHG

-72 NFGDGFYAQGY
+72 NLGDGFYAQGY
-83 LETRLVSNYP
+83 LETRFVSDYTR
-93 ESSSDDFGGITTKYA
+93 EKADHFADISTKYA
-108 YVTLGNNAF
+108 YVTLGNNTL

-152 GNTVGYTFN
+152 GNTIGYTFN
-161 GIDGLVLGANYL
+161 AIDGLVLGANYL
-173 LAQNRVP
+173 FAQERDRQNLDIASNRL
-180 GGPGAF
+180 
-186 PNKQG
+186 KSG
-191 EVYPQQISNGVQ
+191 ETTIGEISNGIQ

-209 ANNIVAAIAFGRT
+209 ANNIIVGIAYGRT
-222 NYKAAGNDF
+222 NYKDT
-231 NPGDSF
+231 DDKT
-237 GLGRKEQVEG
+237 GRSSSMKLVYQGKKVEVNG
-247 VLSTLGY
+247 ALASLGY
-254 RFSDLGL
+254 HFSDLGL

-267 GYAKTKNHMKH
+267 GYAKTKNYKAKH
-278 AFNPSNGESVP
+278 
-289 AKPAYDEKSYFVS
+289 EKSYFVS

-326 DDFKRKRGKIEREQ
+326 DQGKKEREQ

-358 EGAYARTRTSEKGT
+358 EGAYARTRTTTVDNTKNA

>member
-35 GRLSVIVEQ
+35 GRLSIIAEQ
-44 STSTED
+44 SNSTVN

-57 TLRNQGSRFHIKATH
+57 ALRNQGSRFHIKATH

-83 LETRLVSNYP
+83 LETRFVAAQSGTK
-93 ESSSDDFGGITTKYA
+93 SDDFGHIITKYA
-108 YVTLGNNAF
+108 YVTLGNKAF

-122 GRAKTIADEITTAED
+122 GRAKTIADGITSAED
-137 KEYGLLNSKKYIPTN
+137 KEYGVLNNSKYIPTD
-152 GNTVGYTFN
+152 GNTVGYTFK

-173 LAQNRVP
+173 LAQDRSKYTASGSV
-180 GGPGAF
+180 A
-186 PNKQG
+186 G
-191 EVYPQQISNGVQ
+191 EVTPQSISNGVQ

-209 ANNIVAAIAFGRT
+209 ANNIIIGIAYGRT
-222 NYKAAGNDF
+222 NYREDIISKQLNNLVGT
-231 NPGDSF
+231 
-237 GLGRKEQVEG
+237 KQQVNG
-247 VLSTLGY
+247 ALSTLGY

-267 GYAKTKNHMKH
+267 GYAKTKNYKAKH
-278 AFNPSNGESVP
+278 
-289 AKPAYDEKSYFVS
+289 EKSYFVS

-312 TNLYGNFKYERNSV
+312 TNVYGNFKYERDSV
-326 DDFKRKRGKIEREQ
+326 DQGKKAREH
-340 AVLFGI
+340 AVLFGV

-358 EGAYARTRTSEKGT
+358 EGAYARTRTTESKKG
-372 SKVKTEK
+372 VKTEK

>member
-1 MKKTLAALIVGAFA
+1 MKKTLAALIIGALA

-35 GRLSVIVEQ
+35 GRLSIIAEQ
-44 STSTED
+44 SNSTIK

-57 TLRNQGSRFHIKATH
+57 ALRNQGSRFHIKATH

-83 LETRLVSNYP
+83 LETRFVSAQ
-93 ESSSDDFGGITTKYA
+93 SGTKSDDFGHIITKYA
-108 YVTLGNNAF
+108 YVTLGNKAF

-122 GRAKTIADEITTAED
+122 GRAKTIADGITSAED
-137 KEYGLLNSKKYIPTN
+137 KEYGVLNNSKYIPTN
-152 GNTVGYTFN
+152 GNTVGYTFK

-173 LAQNRVP
+173 LAQDRSKYTAAGNV
-180 GGPGAF
+180 A
-186 PNKQG
+186 G
-191 EVYPQQISNGVQ
+191 EVTSQSISNGVQ

-209 ANNIVAAIAFGRT
+209 ANNIIIGIAYGRT
-222 NYKAAGNDF
+222 NYREDIISKQLDDLVGT
-231 NPGDSF
+231 
-237 GLGRKEQVEG
+237 KQQVNG
-247 VLSTLGY
+247 ALSTLGY

-267 GYAKTKNHMKH
+267 GYAKTKNYKAKH
-278 AFNPSNGESVP
+278 
-289 AKPAYDEKSYFVS
+289 EKSYFVS

-312 TNLYGNFKYERNSV
+312 TNVYGNFKYERDSV
-326 DDFKRKRGKIEREQ
+326 DQGKKAREH
-340 AVLFGI
+340 AVLFGV

-358 EGAYARTRTSEKGT
+358 EGAYARTRTTESKKG
-372 SKVKTEK
+372 VKTEK

>member
-35 GRLSVIVEQ
+35 GRLSVIAEQ
-44 STSTED
+44 SSNTLD
-50 DQKQQHG
+50 DQEQQHG
-57 TLRNQGSRFHIKATH
+57 ALRNQGSRFHIKATH

-83 LETRLVSNYP
+83 LETRLVTDATK
-93 ESSSDDFGGITTKYA
+93 EKSDHFGDITTKYA
-108 YVTLGNNAF
+108 YVTLGNKAL

-122 GRAKTIADEITTAED
+122 GRAKTIADGITSAED
-137 KEYGLLNSKKYIPTN
+137 KEYGVLNNSKYVPTN
-152 GNTVGYTFN
+152 GNTVGYTFK

-173 LAQNRVP
+173 LAQGRNP
-180 GGPGAF
+180 TSFTDPA
-186 PNKQG
+186 G
-191 EVYPQQISNGVQ
+191 EVTPQSISNGVQ

-222 NYKAAGNDF
+222 NYRE
-231 NPGDSF
+231 NPKPTPYGIS
-237 GLGRKEQVEG
+237 GRKEQVNG
-247 VLSTLGY
+247 VVSTLGY

-267 GYAKTKNHMKH
+267 GYAKTKYHSTTTTAAAARKV
-278 AFNPSNGESVP
+278 ET
-289 AKPAYDEKSYFVS
+289 KPAYDEKRYFVS

-312 TNLYGNFKYERNSV
+312 TNVYGNFKYERNSV
-326 DDFKRKRGKIEREQ
+326 DQGKKTHEQ
-340 AVLFGI
+340 AVLFGV

-358 EGAYARTRTSEKGT
+358 EGAYARTKTNDKGKT
-372 SKVKTEK
+372 EKTEK

>member
-35 GRLSVIVEQ
+35 GRLSVIAEQ
-44 STSTED
+44 SNTTID

-57 TLRNQGSRFHIKATH
+57 ALRNQGSRFHIKATH

-83 LETRLVSNYP
+83 LETRLVTDATKNH
-93 ESSSDDFGGITTKYA
+93 SDHFGDITTKYA
-108 YVTLGNNAF
+108 YVTLGNKAL

-122 GRAKTIADEITTAED
+122 GRAKTIADGITSAED
-137 KEYGLLNSKKYIPTN
+137 KEYGVLNNSKYVPTN
-152 GNTVGYTFN
+152 GNTVGYTFK

-173 LAQNRVP
+173 LAQGRNP
-180 GGPGAF
+180 TSFTYPA
-186 PNKQG
+186 G
-191 EVYPQQISNGVQ
+191 EVTPQSISNGVQ

-222 NYKAAGNDF
+222 NYRE
-231 NPGDSF
+231 NPRPTPYGIS
-237 GLGRKEQVEG
+237 GKKEQING
-247 VLSTLGY
+247 VVSTLGY

-267 GYAKTKNHMKH
+267 GYAKTKYHKEIKT
-278 AFNPSNGESVP
+278 ATGSTTTTPG
-289 AKPAYDEKSYFVS
+289 YDEKRYFVS

-312 TNLYGNFKYERNSV
+312 TNVYGNFKYERTSV
-326 DDFKRKRGKIEREQ
+326 NQGKNTREQ
-340 AVLFGI
+340 AVLFGV

-358 EGAYARTRTSEKGT
+358 EGAYARTKTNDKGKT
-372 SKVKTEK
+372 EKTEK

>member
-35 GRLSVIVEQ
+35 GRLSIIAEQ
-44 STSTED
+44 SSSTED
-50 DQKQQHG
+50 AQKQQHG

-72 NFGDGFYAQGY
+72 NLGDGFYAQGY
-83 LETRLVSNYP
+83 LETRFVSGYTR
-93 ESSSDDFGGITTKYA
+93 EKADHFSDIATKYA
-108 YVTLGNNAF
+108 YVTLGNNTF

-152 GNTVGYTFN
+152 GSTIGYTFN
-161 GIDGLVLGANYL
+161 AIDGLVLGANYL
-173 LAQNRVP
+173 LAQERDLQTLNYP
-180 GGPGAF
+180 G
-186 PNKQG
+186 NKLQTG
-191 EVYPQQISNGVQ
+191 EVTVGEISNGVQ

-209 ANNIVAAIAFGRT
+209 ANNIIVALAYGRT
-222 NYKAAGNDF
+222 NYKDTDDKKPGNKDLVYQ
-231 NPGDSF
+231 GK
-237 GLGRKEQVEG
+237 KEKVNG
-247 VLSTLGY
+247 ALASLGY

-267 GYAKTKNHMKH
+267 GYAKTKNYKAKH
-278 AFNPSNGESVP
+278 
-289 AKPAYDEKSYFVS
+289 EKSYFVS

-326 DDFKRKRGKIEREQ
+326 DQGDKEREH

-358 EGAYARTRTSEKGT
+358 EGAYARTRTTTVGKDT
-372 SKVKTEK
+372 KVKTEK

>member
-20 AAVVYNNEGTKVELG
+20 AAVVYNNEGTNVELG
-35 GRLSVIVEQ
+35 GRLSVIAEQ
-44 STSTED
+44 STSTRK

-57 TLRNQGSRFHIKATH
+57 ELRNAGSRFHIKATH

-83 LETRLVSNYP
+83 LETRLVSDY
-93 ESSSDDFGGITTKYA
+93 ESRSDNFGNIITKYA
-108 YVTLGNNAF
+108 YVTLGNKGF

-122 GRAKTIADEITTAED
+122 GRAKTISDGITSAED
-137 KEYGLLNSKKYIPTN
+137 KEYGVLENKEYIPKD
-152 GNTVGYTFN
+152 GNSVGYTFK

-173 LAQNRVP
+173 LAQERVAYSGSDRKP
-180 GGPGAF
+180 
-186 PNKQG
+186 G
-191 EVYPQQISNGVQ
+191 EVSPQKISNGVQ

-209 ANNIVAAIAFGRT
+209 ANNIIAGIAYGRT
-222 NYKAAGNDF
+222 NYREDISTQQDK
-231 NPGDSF
+231 
-237 GLGRKEQVEG
+237 LGKKQQVNG
-247 VLSTLGY
+247 ALSTLGY

-267 GYAKTKNHMKH
+267 GYAKTKNYKDKH
-278 AFNPSNGESVP
+278 
-289 AKPAYDEKSYFVS
+289 EKRYFVS

-312 TNLYGNFKYERNSV
+312 TNVYGNFKYERNSV
-326 DDFKRKRGKIEREQ
+326 DQGKKVREQ
-340 AVLFGI
+340 AVLFGV

-358 EGAYARTRTSEKGT
+358 EGAYARTRTNDKDKTE
-372 SKVKTEK
+372 KTEK

>member
-20 AAVVYNNEGTKVELG
+20 AVVVYNNEGTKVELG
-35 GRLSVIVEQ
+35 GRLSVIAEQ
-44 STSTED
+44 SSSTED
-50 DQKQQHG
+50 DQKNQHG
-57 TLRNQGSRFHIKATH
+57 GLRNQGSRFHIKATH
-72 NFGDGFYAQGY
+72 NLGDGFYAQGY
-83 LETRLVSNYP
+83 LETRFVSDYTK
-93 ESSSDDFGGITTKYA
+93 EKADHFSDIATKYA
-108 YVTLGNNAF
+108 YVTLGNNTF

-152 GNTVGYTFN
+152 GNTIGYTFN

-173 LAQNRVP
+173 LAQERDVQTVKTI
-180 GGPGAF
+180 GLKA
-186 PNKQG
+186 G
-191 EVYPQQISNGVQ
+191 EVTVGEVSNGIQ

-209 ANNIVAAIAFGRT
+209 ANNIIVAIAYGRT
-222 NYKAAGNDF
+222 NYKDT
-231 NPGDSF
+231 DKTTTR
-237 GLGRKEQVEG
+237 GRNTTYDYQGKKEKVSG
-247 VLSTLGY
+247 ALASLGY

-267 GYAKTKNHMKH
+267 GYAKTKNYKAKH
-278 AFNPSNGESVP
+278 Q
-289 AKPAYDEKSYFVS
+289 KSYFVS

-326 DDFKRKRGKIEREQ
+326 DQGKKEREQ

-358 EGAYARTRTSEKGT
+358 EGAYARTRTTTAEKGK
-372 SKVKTEK
+372 SSQVKTEK

>member
-35 GRLSVIVEQ
+35 GRLSVIAEQ

-72 NFGDGFYAQGY
+72 NLGDGFYAQGY
-83 LETRLVSNYP
+83 LETRFVSDYLRDGADNFS
-93 ESSSDDFGGITTKYA
+93 EIVTKYA
-108 YVTLGNNAF
+108 YVTLGNNTF

-137 KEYGLLNSKKYIPTN
+137 KEYGLLNNSKYIRTN

-173 LAQNRVP
+173 LAQERDVDTQSY
-180 GGPGAF
+180 GGNDTKA
-186 PNKQG
+186 G
-191 EVYPQQISNGVQ
+191 EVAIGSISNGIQ

-209 ANNIVAAIAFGRT
+209 ANNIIVGIAYGRT
-222 NYKAAGNDF
+222 NYKESTNQRAT
-231 NPGDSF
+231 DSKKQEVN
-237 GLGRKEQVEG
+237 GALA
-247 VLSTLGY
+247 SLGY

-267 GYAKTKNHMKH
+267 GYAKTKSYKLKH
-278 AFNPSNGESVP
+278 
-289 AKPAYDEKSYFVS
+289 EKRYFVS

-312 TNLYGNFKYERNSV
+312 TNFYGNFKYERTSV
-326 DDFKRKRGKIEREQ
+326 DQGKKTREQ

-358 EGAYARTRTSEKGT
+358 EGAYSRTRTAPNDTKN
-372 SKVKTEK
+372 KVKTEK
-379 EKSVGVGLRVYF
+379 ERSVGVGLRVYF

>member
-20 AAVVYNNEGTKVELG
+20 AAVLYNNEGTKVELG
-35 GRLSVIVEQ
+35 GRLSVIAEQ
-44 STSTED
+44 STNTLD

-57 TLRNQGSRFHIKATH
+57 ALRNQGSRFHIKATH

-83 LETRLVSNYP
+83 LETRLVT
-93 ESSSDDFGGITTKYA
+93 DGTKDRADHFGDITTKYA
-108 YVTLGNNAF
+108 YVTLGNKAL

-122 GRAKTIADEITTAED
+122 GRAKTIADGITSAED
-137 KEYGLLNSKKYIPTN
+137 KEYGVLNNSKYVPTN
-152 GNTVGYTFN
+152 GNTVGYTFK

-173 LAQNRVP
+173 LAQERSTSDFFGTP
-180 GGPGAF
+180 
-186 PNKQG
+186 G
-191 EVYPQQISNGVQ
+191 EVSPQKISNGVQ

-209 ANNIVAAIAFGRT
+209 ANNIIAAIAFGRT
-222 NYKAAGNDF
+222 NYRENIQP
-231 NPGDSF
+231 NVS
-237 GLGRKEQVEG
+237 LSGRKQQLEG

-267 GYAKTKNHMKH
+267 GYAKTKNHKEM
-278 AFNPSNGESVP
+278 PSRSGSCSSSSSSNC
-289 AKPAYDEKSYFVS
+289 KPPYDEKRYFVS

-312 TNLYGNFKYERNSV
+312 TNVYGNFKYERTSV
-326 DDFKRKRGKIEREQ
+326 NQGKKTHEQ
-340 AVLFGI
+340 AVLFGV

-358 EGAYARTRTSEKGT
+358 EGAYARTKTNDKG
-372 SKVKTEK
+372 KAEKTEK

>member
-20 AAVVYNNEGTKVELG
+20 AVVVYNNEGTKVELG
-35 GRLSVIVEQ
+35 GRLSVIAEQ
-44 STSTED
+44 SSSTED

-72 NFGDGFYAQGY
+72 NLGDGFYAQGY
-83 LETRLVSNYP
+83 LETRFA
-93 ESSSDDFGGITTKYA
+93 SDFTKEKSDHFSDISTKYA
-108 YVTLGNNAF
+108 YVTLGNNTF

-137 KEYGLLNSKKYIPTN
+137 KEYGLLNSKKYIPTS
-152 GNTVGYTFN
+152 GSTIGYTFN

-173 LAQNRVP
+173 FAQERALNEYAP
-180 GGPGAF
+180 ALG
-186 PNKQG
+186 KIG
-191 EVYPQQISNGVQ
+191 EVAVGKISNGIQ

-209 ANNIVAAIAFGRT
+209 ANNIIVGIAYGRT
-222 NYKAAGNDF
+222 NYKDTNATQKRGHSSS
-231 NPGDSF
+231 SF
-237 GLGRKEQVEG
+237 LYQGKKEKVNG
-247 VLSTLGY
+247 ALASLGY

-267 GYAKTKNHMKH
+267 GYAKTKNYKAKH
-278 AFNPSNGESVP
+278 
-289 AKPAYDEKSYFVS
+289 EKSYFVS

-312 TNLYGNFKYERNSV
+312 TNLYGNFKYERTSV
-326 DDFKRKRGKIEREQ
+326 DQGEKGREH
-340 AVLFGI
+340 AVLFGV

-358 EGAYARTRTSEKGT
+358 EGAYARTKTNDKG
-372 SKVKTEK
+372 KAEKTEK